1 MRRITLFRI
10 LLTFSIL
17 VSLIFTKSCA
27 NTRTGPEGGPKDT
40 IPPILVEILPHYNAV
55 NHPTTGKHNVVS
67 FEFDEYVALD
77 QPGTNIFLSPPQSKP
92 PRAKIKGKK
101 IVVSFDEPLD
111 SNQTYSLS
119 LGNAVKDNNEG
130 NKFPPFVHSF
140 STGEYV
146 DSMFVSGSVFNATT
160 MLPMT
165 GITVLFHTDPSDS
178 AIFNSLPKA
187 AAKTDLWGYFTVR
200 NLPADTVFR
209 VFAIEDLNNNNK
221 YDPDMERVAFVDTLV
236 VPSTVM
242 RYDLPELVARDMED
256 TLECLSRPSQL
267 SLSLFKESSS
277 RQFVKAKERP
287 SRRQMYITF
296 GAHYPQIDSIY
307 IEGIPQDKILFEYNH
322 YRDSIVLWINE
333 QGGVHD
339 TLRLMVD
346 YLKTD
351 DSLKVL
357 TPAKDTFRMIVPKA
371 KKEKNRQGRMVD
383 VVDTVAK
390 FELLANAE
398 VIDQDGIIFN
408 FATPMIQTPFDSIKI
423 TSVNTRQQEENVT
436 FTVERDS
443 LDIKKYILRLSD
455 QLNVGYEYKLKFPG
469 RQFVD
474 INGFYCDSLDKKFS
488 LPNDEKLST
497 LILEISNVPSDIR
510 YMVELVDEKRSKTY
524 RKYYIDSTASL
535 SFPYLKAAKYSI
547 RITEDKN
554 GNGLTDTG
562 ILLERKQPEKVLMV
576 KLNES
581 LGNDAYI
588 IEIPE
593 MTELIQTIDLGEMF
607 K

>member
-1 MRRITLFRI
+1 MKRITVFRI
-10 LLTFSIL
+10 LLVISIL
-17 VSLIFTKSCA
+17 TSLLFTKSCA

-40 IPPILVEILPHYNAV
+40 IPPVLVEILPVYNAV
-55 NHPTTGKHNVVS
+55 NHPTEGKHSVVS
-67 FEFDEYVALD
+67 FEFNEYVALD
-77 QPGTNIFLSPPQSKP
+77 QPGNNIFLSPPQSKP
-92 PRAKIKGKK
+92 PTAKIKGKK
-101 IVVSFDEPLD
+101 VVIFFNEPLD
-111 SNQTYSLS
+111 SNQSYSLS

-140 STGEYV
+140 STGEYI
-146 DSMFVSGSVFNATT
+146 DSLFVSGSVYNAST

-178 AIFNSLPKA
+178 AIFNTLPRA
-187 AAKTDLWGYFTVR
+187 ASKTDLWGYFTVR
-200 NLPADTVFR
+200 NLPVDTAFR

-236 VPSTVM
+236 IPSTVM
-242 RYDLPELVARDMED
+242 RYDLPELVAWDMKD
-256 TLECLSRPSQL
+256 TVECLSRHSQL

-277 RQFVKAKERP
+277 RQFIKAKERP
-287 SRRQMYITF
+287 SRRCMYITF
-296 GAHYPQIDSIY
+296 GAHYPQIDSLY
-307 IEGIPQDKILFEYNH
+307 IEGIPQEKLMFEYSH
-322 YRDSIVLWINE
+322 YRDSIVMWINE

-339 TLRLMVD
+339 TLKLMVD
-346 YLKTD
+346 YMKTD

-357 TPAKDTFRMIVPKA
+357 VPASDTFRMVIPKP
-371 KKEKNRQGRMVD
+371 KKEKDRQGRMVE

-390 FELLANAE
+390 FELIANAE
-398 VIDQDGIIFN
+398 VVDQDGISLN

-423 TSVNTRQQEENVT
+423 TSINTRQQEEPVT

-443 LDIKKYILRLSD
+443 LDIKKYRLRLDNKLS
-455 QLNVGYEYKLKFPG
+455 VGFEYKLKFPG
-469 RQFVD
+469 RQFRD

-488 LPNDEKLST
+488 LPNDEKLSA
-497 LILEISNVPSDIR
+497 LFLEMENFPGDIR

-524 RKYYIDSTASL
+524 RKYYVDSTATL
-535 SFPYLKAAKYSI
+535 DFPFLKAGKYSI

-562 ILLERKQPEKVLMV
+562 VLLERKQPEKVLMV

-593 MTELIQTIDLGEMF
+593 MTELIQTINIGEMF

>member
-1 MRRITLFRI
+1 MFRI
-10 LLTFSIL
+10 LLVISIL
-17 VSLIFTKSCA
+17 TSLLFTKSCA

-40 IPPILVEILPHYNAV
+40 IPPVLVEILPVYNAV
-55 NHPTTGKHNVVS
+55 NHPTEGKHSVVS
-67 FEFDEYVALD
+67 FEFNEYVALD
-77 QPGTNIFLSPPQSKP
+77 QPGNNIFLSPPQSKP
-92 PRAKIKGKK
+92 PTAKIKGKK
-101 IVVSFDEPLD
+101 VVISFNEPLD
-111 SNQTYSLS
+111 SNQSYSLS

-140 STGEYV
+140 STGEYI
-146 DSMFVSGSVFNATT
+146 DSLFVSGSVYNAST

-178 AIFNSLPKA
+178 AIFNTLPRA

-200 NLPADTVFR
+200 NLPVDTAFR

-236 VPSTVM
+236 IPSTVM
-242 RYDLPELVARDMED
+242 RYDLPELVARDMKD
-256 TLECLSRPSQL
+256 TVECLSRPSQL

-277 RQFVKAKERP
+277 RQFIKAKERP
-287 SRRQMYITF
+287 SRRCMYITF
-296 GAHYPQIDSIY
+296 GAHYPQIDSLY
-307 IEGIPQDKILFEYNH
+307 IEGIPQEKLMFEYSH
-322 YRDSIVLWINE
+322 YRDSIVMWINE

-339 TLRLMVD
+339 TLKLMVD
-346 YLKTD
+346 YMKTD

-357 TPAKDTFRMIVPKA
+357 VPASDTFRMVIPKP
-371 KKEKNRQGRMVD
+371 KKEKDRQGRMVE

-398 VIDQDGIIFN
+398 VVDQDGISLN

-423 TSVNTRQQEENVT
+423 TSINTRQQEEPVT

-443 LDIKKYILRLSD
+443 LDIKKYRLRLDNKLS
-455 QLNVGYEYKLKFPG
+455 VGFEYKLKFPG
-469 RQFVD
+469 RQFRD

-488 LPNDEKLST
+488 LPIDEKLSA
-497 LILEISNVPSDIR
+497 LYLEMENFHGDIR

-524 RKYYIDSTASL
+524 RKYYVDSTATL
-535 SFPYLKAAKYSI
+535 DFPFLKAGKYSI

-562 ILLERKQPEKVLMV
+562 VLLERKQPEKVLMV
-576 KLNES
+576 KLNEA

-588 IEIPE
+588 VEIPE
-593 MTELIQTIDLGEMF
+593 MTELIQTINIGEMF

>member
-1 MRRITLFRI
+1 MKRITVFRI
-10 LLTFSIL
+10 LLVISIL
-17 VSLIFTKSCA
+17 TSLLFTKSCA

-40 IPPILVEILPHYNAV
+40 IPPVLVKILPVYNAV
-55 NHPTTGKHNVVS
+55 NHPTEGKHSVVS
-67 FEFDEYVALD
+67 FEFNEYVALD
-77 QPGTNIFLSPPQSKP
+77 QPGNNIFLSPPQSKP
-92 PRAKIKGKK
+92 PTAKIKGKK
-101 IVVSFDEPLD
+101 VVISFNEPLD
-111 SNQTYSLS
+111 SNQSYSLS

-140 STGEYV
+140 STGEYI
-146 DSMFVSGSVFNATT
+146 DSLFVSGSVYNAST

-178 AIFNSLPKA
+178 AIFNTLPRA

-200 NLPADTVFR
+200 NLPVDTAFR

-236 VPSTVM
+236 IPSTVM
-242 RYDLPELVARDMED
+242 RYDLPELVARDMKD
-256 TLECLSRPSQL
+256 TVECLSRPSQL

-277 RQFVKAKERP
+277 RQFIKAKERP
-287 SRRQMYITF
+287 SRRCMYITF
-296 GAHYPQIDSIY
+296 GAHYPQIDSLY
-307 IEGIPQDKILFEYNH
+307 IEGIPQEKLMFEYSH
-322 YRDSIVLWINE
+322 YRDSIVMWINE

-339 TLRLMVD
+339 TLKLMVD
-346 YLKTD
+346 YMKTD

-357 TPAKDTFRMIVPKA
+357 VPASDTFRMVIPKP
-371 KKEKNRQGRMVD
+371 KKEKDRQGRMVE

-398 VIDQDGIIFN
+398 VVDQDGISLN

-423 TSVNTRQQEENVT
+423 TSINTRQQEEPVT

-443 LDIKKYILRLSD
+443 LDIKKYRLRLDNKLS
-455 QLNVGYEYKLKFPG
+455 VGFEYKLKFPG
-469 RQFVD
+469 RQFRD

-488 LPNDEKLST
+488 LPNDEKLSA
-497 LILEISNVPSDIR
+497 LFLEMENFPGDIR

-524 RKYYIDSTASL
+524 RKYYVDSTATL
-535 SFPYLKAAKYSI
+535 DFPFLKAGKYSI

-562 ILLERKQPEKVLMV
+562 VLLERKQPEKVLMV

-588 IEIPE
+588 VEIPE
-593 MTELIQTIDLGEMF
+593 MTELIQTINIGEMF